1 PQPREHLLESVD
13 FHQDSSCR
21 RRTSVILPPKRC
33 SIDRTTGSCSKRAR
47 NSCVLASADDPAA
60 AAATATD
67 SILAQ
72 TRTERPSTLLEA
84 TRIFSSESRVSSKPA
99 KVCLAGEKH
108 SRSSAP
114 SSSHRE
120 ACSTSSARNFCCDW
134 MADLISATC
143 SSVRPSA

>member
-1 PQPREHLLESVD
+1 SLDRHGVHLALQVFLHLPQSREHLLESVD

-47 NSCVLASADDPAA
+47 NSCVLENPDVPAA
-60 AAATATD
+60 AAATD

-84 TRIFSSESRVSSKPA
+84 ARIFSRESRVSSKPA
-99 KVCLAGEKH
+99 NVCLSGEKQR
-108 SRSSAP
+108 RSSAP
-114 SSSHRE
+114 SSSHRF
-120 ACSTSSARNFCCDW
+120 ACSTSSARNFCC
-134 MADLISATC
+134 A
-143 SSVRPSA
+143 